1 VGTDLVVDLAQADGA
16 NVAHGVALDD
26 YLGSDARIAVDAEAG
41 ERYGR
46 WRLDKAESLTID
58 GVDLIRIW
66 EVEMMAQC
74 FQPAARL
81 LHGLPRALDA
91 FHPSCLEIRSLDAGT
106 TRLARAI
113 AAAAGIAAT
122 TDADGPC
129 MREPIP
135 RAKPSRLAIAAA
147 SLGTPPRLRGEVVC
161 VPYWHLYPAIAALAA
176 RDGHMQPV
184 ASRLLLPG
192 LGRRRAVALAA
203 RGGWLGLPGRR
214 MRAASRAAVSAAVS
228 AAVAGRIDDS
238 LDCAIDSHALETLR
252 RLAQDTLAHVW
263 QARRALAAGRAR
275 LGLVP
280 YDSDEHVRM
289 LLCALGEAGIPA
301 LLVQHG
307 FPARQGDPDMRTAQH
322 LAIWSEHERSLVPE
336 RDPGTVTVTGNPG
349 ATHLAGWR
357 PAGGVR
363 SARSVVLVDYPG
375 RLTARIDARVGPR
388 HVAVALA
395 ALAAARPRSVAVI
408 RPHPSDLRPASYARI
423 ADAQRDLRVEIDM
436 GTPIEALLGGADLCI
451 GALSTATL
459 QACALG
465 IPTVFL
471 DVAGIE
477 RPWPFDG
484 SALPMRTD
492 ADGLAGAIA
501 TALAT
506 RQVAGR
512 EAALD
517 ALGVRRDA
525 VERVVEL
532 ACELARR

>member
-1 VGTDLVVDLAQADGA
+1 VGTDLVIDLAQADGA

-26 YLGSDARIAVDAEAG
+26 HLGSDARIAVDAEAG

-46 WRLDKAESLTID
+46 WRLDKGESLTID
-58 GVDLIRIW
+58 GVDLTRIW

-81 LHGLPRALDA
+81 AQGLPRALDA
-91 FHPSCLEIRSLDAGT
+91 LHPSCLEIRSSLGPGM
-106 TRLARAI
+106 TRLAAAI

-122 TDADGPC
+122 TEVDGAYV
-129 MREPIP
+129 REPIP
-135 RAKPSRLAIAAA
+135 RAEPSRLAFAAA
-147 SLGTPPRLRGEVVC
+147 SLGMPPRLRGEVVC

-176 RDGHMQPV
+176 RDGHLQPV

-192 LGRRRAVALAA
+192 LGRRGALALAA

-214 MRAASRAAVSAAVS
+214 MRGASRAAVSAAVG
-228 AAVAGRIDDS
+228 AAGAGTNDDS
-238 LDCAIDSHALETLR
+238 LDCAIDSHALETLG

-263 QARRALAAGRAR
+263 QARRALAGGRAR

-289 LLCALGEAGIPA
+289 LLSALGEAGVPA

-322 LAIWSEHERSLVPE
+322 LAIWSEHERSLVPD
-336 RDPGTVTVTGNPG
+336 RDPATVTVTGNPG
-349 ATHLAGWR
+349 ATHLAGWT
-357 PAGGVR
+357 PADRAR
-363 SARSVVLVDYPG
+363 SERSVVLVDYPG

-395 ALAAARPRSVAVI
+395 ALAAARPGSVAVI
-408 RPHPSDLRPASYARI
+408 RPHPSDLRPASYART
-423 ADAQRDLRVEIDM
+423 ADAQLDLRVEIDT
-436 GTPIEALLGGADLCI
+436 GTPIEALLGGSDLCI

-484 SALPMRTD
+484 SVLPMRTD
-492 ADGLAGAIA
+492 ADGLADAVV
-501 TALAT
+501 TALDT
-506 RQVAGR
+506 RQPAGR

-525 VERVVEL
+525 VQRVVEL
-532 ACELARR
+532 AADLAR